1 VIGNASSSLRSRI
14 IGSQRASRSLRR
26 CVPLHAPDSRICSVP
41 DRQDPL
47 AVVLAKFIIEL
58 AKQGERDP
66 EKLCNAA
73 LKMLEK

>member
-1 VIGNASSSLRSRI
+1 
-14 IGSQRASRSLRR
+14 LRR

-73 LKMLEK
+73 

>member
-1 VIGNASSSLRSRI
+1 MSYPIVKT
-14 IGSQRASRSLRR
+14 
-26 CVPLHAPDSRICSVP
+26 
-41 DRQDPL
+41 PL

>member
-1 VIGNASSSLRSRI
+1 VTGRKPA
-14 IGSQRASRSLRR
+14 
-26 CVPLHAPDSRICSVP
+26 
-41 DRQDPL
+41 L

>member
-1 VIGNASSSLRSRI
+1 MPVRLLGSLT
-14 IGSQRASRSLRR
+14 
-26 CVPLHAPDSRICSVP
+26 P

>member
-1 VIGNASSSLRSRI
+1 VPIRVLVHGDAWFEQEDVEKLTAAFEL
-14 IGSQRASRSLRR
+14 ASRKLE
-26 CVPLHAPDSRICSVP
+26 LP

-66 EKLCNAA
+66 KKLCDAA